1 MSKVQ
6 FAVDQRQQGR
16 SSWLRVAREKA
27 EMSEKLRTSD
37 APKGL
42 P

>member
-1 MSKVQ
+1 VQ
-6 FAVDQRQQGR
+6 FAVDQRCQGR

-27 EMSEKLRTSD
+27 ELGANSASQD
-37 APKGL
+37 SAKGR